1 MAPRKRYDADIA
13 LAALAAV
20 VAADGCNRR
29 RSRTGPGQFF
39 VFVRIVAAHPGLLW
53 AGELR
58 SFRAD
63 FACELGE
70 RAAMP
75 AGGACGY
82 ASWGSA
88 RLYQLGVRGYKNAFA
103 YSGLWDLYKALP
115 QDNVVSC
122 KPKHNM

>member
-1 MAPRKRYDADIA
+1 MT
-13 LAALAAV
+13 
-20 VAADGCNRR
+20 DGCNDR

-39 VFVRIVAAHPGLLW
+39 VFARILRASLRLRGGPADLAGFVRI
-53 AGELR
+53 LR
-58 SFRAD
+58 V
-63 FACELGE
+63 
-70 RAAMP
+70 
-75 AGGACGY
+75 
-82 ASWGSA
+82 SWGSA